1 MERELSKGEMIL
13 GGIAFTHLIVAVVS
27 VVIACID
34 RSALQNTFFL
44 VQPILLFLHDY
55 ALVSV
60 FVNLGMMLVITFFGE
75 AYSECMD
82 RTAEENAK
90 KYVQLNS
97 QSNTKSRLELVKL
110 RKKEGVS

>member
-13 GGIAFTHLIVAVVS
+13 VGIAFTHLILAVVS

-60 FVNLGMMLVITFFGE
+60 FVNLGMVLVVAFFGE

-82 RTAEENAK
+82 RAAEENAK

-110 RKKEGVS
+110 RTKEGA